1 MVMPNTPTTPLKS
14 ILKKPNASSSPN
26 AEPKPTKTAKV
37 KAPPQTG
44 RPPKA
49 PPKPKATVVST
60 DRRDAGNTIAVSQGT
75 LGPNGKRLPTPEEAR
90 EIALY
95 HANIIQTQ
103 KDFEFS
109 ILNSI
114 EHLLD
119 FPTTTNHASDP
130 SDSDTAE
137 FKKSIQH
144 FRPSDYDDLI
154 EERNIISKCGYA
166 LCPEAN
172 KRQPTNARFRVL
184 DKGKRIVE
192 TKQLERFCGED
203 CARRGLW
210 IRVQLS
216 EEAPWQRVGPSGD
229 VGGGGDTVFTLLEE
243 RKEPTNK
250 NAANNPDVKKLADQ
264 LQTIGISGTS
274 LEQPS
279 AKRVTKPA
287 TIVPAPVTS
296 TLAPF
301 PPNTPTN
308 FIELVKISERTPE
321 SIKQSPEPP
330 SQPEPNSLDARMAAL
345 SVEGYTPSQGF
356 SSKWREIQAEKD
368 EESDDEYLTASD
380 TPNF

>member
-1 MVMPNTPTTPLKS
+1 MIMSNPATPLKS

-26 AEPKPTKTAKV
+26 AEQKPTKTAKV
-37 KAPPQTG
+37 KVPPETG
-44 RPPKA
+44 RPPKQKTTRRPA
-49 PPKPKATVVST
+49 AANTVAVSL
-60 DRRDAGNTIAVSQGT
+60 DSNTIAVSQGT
-75 LGPNGKRLPTPEEAR
+75 IGPNGKRLPTPEEAR

-114 EHLLD
+114 ELLLD
-119 FPTTTNHASDP
+119 FPTTANHASKP
-130 SDSDTAE
+130 SESDIFE
-137 FKKSIQH
+137 FKKNIQH

-172 KRQPTNARFRVL
+172 RRQPTKARFRVL

-216 EEAPWQRVGPSGD
+216 EEAPWQRIGPSGE
-229 VGGGGDTVFTLLEE
+229 VGTECETDFTLLEE
-243 RKEPTNK
+243 RKESKNK
-250 NAANNPDVKKLADQ
+250 KSALQGDVKKLADQ
-264 LQTIGISGTS
+264 LQTIGISGTGIQ
-274 LEQPS
+274 QPP
-279 AKRVTKPA
+279 AKKDAKPVA
-287 TIVPAPVTS
+287 AS

-301 PPNTPTN
+301 PSTHTN
-308 FIELVKISERTPE
+308 FIELVKISERTPDNI
-321 SIKQSPEPP
+321 SQSPEPP
-330 SQPEPNSLDARMAAL
+330 SQPELHNLDARMAAL
-345 SVEGYTPSQGF
+345 SVEGYTPAQGF
-356 SSKWREIQAEKD
+356 STKWREVQAEKD
-368 EESDDEYLTASD
+368 EDSDAE
-380 TPNF
+380 